1 MDEAMTPSHVEDYD
15 AALDALNAAK
25 DTWAQTPIADRILLL
40 GQVKDNLMTV
50 AEAWAQTA
58 TCLKQIPEGSPLS
71 GEEWTSGP
79 YAVMSACNELIST
92 LRQMESKTFLK
103 HLPKRELTTGQLAVK
118 VMPHSIWDHLL
129 LSGVKAEVWM
139 KKGVSAANLPD
150 HTAIAYDIPPAS
162 RKGKVAL
169 ILGAGNITSIAP
181 LDVFQKLFLE
191 NQVVILKMHPV
202 NDYLTEFLEVA
213 LNPLIDLDALR
224 IVKGDDAAGAYLTT
238 HAIIEELHITGAGAT
253 HDAIVWGIGA
263 EGEKNRKENTPQ
275 NYKRFTS
282 ELGAVCPTIV
292 VPGPWSAADLK
303 FQAEQIATQ
312 KLHNSGFNCVAC
324 QVLIIPKDWDKT
336 AMLLANLNAVVQKSD
351 RGAYYPGAA
360 DRLDTFKRKAK
371 SYKSVAR
378 GEAPSLI
385 VNDVDDSDWFT
396 NTEVFGPAMSIYEMD
411 APNPQTYLRST
422 IAYANDQ
429 LYGTLGA
436 NILIH
441 PKTIK
446 EIGKTQFENIIA
458 DLRYGTIAINAW
470 TGLAFLATACPW
482 GAFPGHT
489 PQDVQSGIGT
499 VHNTFMLEDTERV
512 VIQAPWAP
520 FPRGLLSGQFT
531 LLPRPPWFIT
541 NKKQDK
547 LGRLLTQF
555 QHRPSW
561 SKLPRIFLNAL
572 LG

>member
-1 MDEAMTPSHVEDYD
+1 MTPFQVEYYD
-15 AALDALNAAK
+15 AAVGALNGAK
-25 DTWAQTPIADRILLL
+25 DKWAQTPIADRILLL

-50 AEAWAQTA
+50 ADAWAQTA
-58 TCLKQIPEGSPLS
+58 TRIKQIPEGSPLS

-79 YAVMSACNELIST
+79 YAVMSACNGLIST
-92 LRQMESKTFLK
+92 LRQIENKAFLK
-103 HLPKRELTTGQLAVK
+103 NLPKRELTTGQLAVK

-150 HTAIAYDIPPAS
+150 HTAIAYDIPPSA

-169 ILGAGNITSIAP
+169 ILGAGNIASIAP

-202 NDYLTEFLEVA
+202 NDYLTEFLEIA
-213 LNPLIDLDALR
+213 LKPLIDLDALR
-224 IVKGDDAAGAYLTT
+224 IVKGDGASGAYLTA
-238 HAIIEELHITGAGAT
+238 HAMIEELHITGAGAT

-263 EGEKNRKENTPQ
+263 EGEKNRKKNTPQ
-275 NYKRFTS
+275 NCKRFTS

-324 QVLIIPKDWDKT
+324 QVLIMPKGWNR
-336 AMLLANLNAVVQKSD
+336 AAILMANLNEVAQKSN
-351 RGAYYPGAA
+351 RGGYYPGTA
-360 DRLDTFKRKAK
+360 DRLDAFKSNAK
-371 SYKSVAR
+371 TYRSVVR
-378 GEAPSLI
+378 GAAPSLI
-385 VNDVDDSDWFT
+385 VNDADDSDWFT
-396 NTEVFGPAMSIYEMD
+396 NTEVFGPAMSTYEMD
-411 APNPQTYLRST
+411 ATNAQTYLRNAVT
-422 IAYANDQ
+422 YANDQ

-446 EIGKTQFENIIA
+446 EIGKIQFENIIA
-458 DLRYGTIAINAW
+458 DLLYGTIAINAW

-541 NKKQDK
+541 NKKQDTV
-547 LGRLLTQF
+547 GRLLTQF

>member
-1 MDEAMTPSHVEDYD
+1 MDEAMTASHVKEYD

-25 DTWAQTPIADRILLL
+25 DTWAKTSIADRISLLD
-40 GQVKDNLMTV
+40 QVKDNLMTV
-50 AEAWAQTA
+50 ATAWAQTA
-58 TCLKQIPEGSPLS
+58 TRLKQIPERSPLS
-71 GEEWTSGP
+71 GEAWTSGP
-79 YAVMSACNELIST
+79 YAVMLACNALIST

-103 HLPKRELTTGQLAVK
+103 HLSKRQLTTGQLAIK
-118 VMPHSIWDHLL
+118 VMPYSIWDHLL

-139 KKGVSAANLPD
+139 KKSVSVANLHD
-150 HTAIAYDIPPAS
+150 HTAIAYDIPLAA

-169 ILGAGNITSIAP
+169 ILGAGNIASIAP

-191 NQVVILKMHPV
+191 NQVVILKAHPV
-202 NDYLTEFLEVA
+202 NDYLTKFLEVA
-213 LNPLIDLDALR
+213 LKPLIDLDALR
-224 IVKGDDAAGAYLTT
+224 IVKGDAAAGAYLTT
-238 HAIIEELHITGAGAT
+238 HAIIEELHITGAVAT

-275 NYKRFTS
+275 NFKRFTS

-303 FQAEQIATQ
+303 FQAEQIATH

-324 QVLIIPKDWDKT
+324 QVLIMPKGWDKAT
-336 AMLLANLNAVVQKSD
+336 ILMANLNAVVQNSN
-351 RGAYYPGAA
+351 RGAYYPGAT
-360 DRLDTFKRKAK
+360 DRLDAFKSKAK
-371 SYKSVAR
+371 TYRSIVR
-378 GEAPSLI
+378 GAAPSLI
-385 VNDVDDSDWFT
+385 VNDVDDSDWFKD
-396 NTEVFGPAMSIYEMD
+396 TEVFGPAMSTYEID
-411 APNPQTYLRST
+411 ATNAQTYLRSAV
-422 IAYANDQ
+422 AYANDQ

-458 DLRYGTIAINAW
+458 DLHYGTIAINAW

-489 PQDVQSGIGT
+489 PQDVKSGIGT

-547 LGRLLTQF
+547 VGRLLTQF

-572 LG
+572 MG

>member
-1 MDEAMTPSHVEDYD
+1 MDGAMTPSHVDEYD
-15 AALDALNAAK
+15 AALNALNAAK
-25 DTWAQTPIADRILLL
+25 TTWAQTSIADRISFLR
-40 GQVKDNLMTV
+40 QVKDNLMTV
-50 AEAWAQTA
+50 ANTWVATA
-58 TCLKQIPEGSPLS
+58 TRMKQIPEGSPLS

-79 YAVMSACNELIST
+79 YALMSACNGLILT
-92 LRQMESKTFLK
+92 LSQMENKAFLK
-103 HLPKRELTTGQLAVK
+103 HLPKREVTTGQLAVK

-139 KKGVSAANLPD
+139 KQGVTAANLHD
-150 HTAIAYDIPPAS
+150 HAANLYDIPEAA
-162 RKGKVAL
+162 RRGKVAL
-169 ILGAGNITSIAP
+169 ILGAGNIASIAP

-191 NQVVILKMHPV
+191 NQVVILKMNPV
-202 NDYLTEFLEVA
+202 NDYLTEFLQVA
-213 LNPLIDLDALR
+213 LKPLIDVDALR
-224 IVKGDDAAGAYLTT
+224 IVKGDGAAGAYLTT
-238 HAIIEELHITGAGAT
+238 HDIIEELHITGAGAT
-253 HDAIVWGIGA
+253 HDAIVWGTGA
-263 EGEKNRKENTPQ
+263 EGEKNRAANTPK
-275 NYKRFTS
+275 NNKRFTS

-292 VPGPWSAADLK
+292 VPGPWSDADLK
-303 FQAEQIATQ
+303 FHAEHIATH

-324 QVLIIPKDWDKT
+324 QVLIMPKGWDKSPT
-336 AMLLANLNAVVQKSD
+336 LLAHINAVAKQST
-351 RGAYYPGAA
+351 RGAYYPGAK
-360 DRLDTFKRKAK
+360 DRLNTFKSKAK
-371 SYKSVAR
+371 DPKSIAR
-378 GEAPSLI
+378 GPAPSLI
-385 VNDVDDSDWFT
+385 VNDVADSDWF
-396 NTEVFGPAMSIYEMD
+396 NNNEVFGPAMSTHDMD
-411 APNPQTYLRST
+411 SPDAATYLRSAV
-422 IAYANDQ
+422 AYANDQ
-429 LYGTLGA
+429 LNGTLGA

-446 EIGKTQFENIIA
+446 EIGKTEFESIIA
-458 DLRYGTIAINAW
+458 DLQYGTIAINAW

-547 LGRLLTQF
+547 VGRLLTQF
-555 QHRPSW
+555 QHKPSW
-561 SKLPRIFLNAL
+561 FKLPRIFLNAL